1 MRTVDIANVRNVDH
15 HASSALS
22 VLECGVFTAIRISA
36 HIRTSACIPL
46 CDVFEFECE
55 RSKRMPFK
63 HLSKYTLLER
73 ARRRHI
79 RCPQCRSPRLLCSVC
94 ARVWCPYCHSQCPA
108 LHVDTPLGTPIIS
121 IPINPPILSTPAP
134 GATTRRPHRRTQPST
149 HRIELPPELQTS
161 LKPLMSFLA
170 TQGWTL
176 KAYNPDPSKTFD
188 YILIGTMPILPDKA
202 WEFFPQKLV
211 DMYRMQPPQKYM
223 KTVPPQLVVSVK
235 LPKR

>member
-1 MRTVDIANVRNVDH
+1 MSKARVRPSPFRYQTAMPRVLFLDLTIPVARH
-15 HASSALS
+15 SSSGHIKVRS
-22 VLECGVFTAIRISA
+22 VTTLTHGSTRNIDMSFRHLVGYQVAINA
-36 HIRTSACIPL
+36 
-46 CDVFEFECE
+46 
-55 RSKRMPFK
+55 K
-63 HLSKYTLLER
+63 
-73 ARRRHI
+73 RRH
-79 RCPQCRSPRLLCSVC
+79 RKCAQCRSHRVVCTQC
-94 ARVWCPYCHSQCPA
+94 ARMWCPYCHPKGCPA
-108 LHVDTPLGTPIIS
+108 LHVDTPFGTPIIS

-149 HRIELPPELQTS
+149 HRIELPPELQAP

-211 DMYRMQPPQKYM
+211 DMYQMQPPQKYM

-235 LPKR
+235 LPKG